1 MKPPSQRQLRVGESI
16 RHALVDILAREP
28 IHDPELFDA
37 MLTFPEVR
45 LSPDLKHAT
54 CYVMQL
60 GGDVEQSQKFAK
72 ALDKHKKYLRG
83 LLAKR
88 IEMKFVPELK
98 FRVDNR
104 FEYTLKIDALIGAP
118 HVARDLE
125 TE

>member
-1 MKPPSQRQLRVGESI
+1 MKPPSQRQLRVGETI
-16 RHALVDILAREP
+16 RHALADILAREP
-28 IHDPELFDA
+28 IHDPDLFDA
-37 MLTFPEVR
+37 MVTFPEVR

-54 CYVMQL
+54 CFVMKL
-60 GGDVEQSQKFAK
+60 GGTAEESKLLAV
-72 ALDKHKKYLRG
+72 ALDRHKKYLRG

-118 HVARDLE
+118 HVARDLD
-125 TE
+125 